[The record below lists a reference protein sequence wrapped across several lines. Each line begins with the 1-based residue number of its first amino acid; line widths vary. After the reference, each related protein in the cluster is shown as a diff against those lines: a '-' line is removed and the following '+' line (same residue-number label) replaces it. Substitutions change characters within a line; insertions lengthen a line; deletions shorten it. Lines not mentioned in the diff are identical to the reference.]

1 MHSTH
6 VLWYKKPAALW
17 TEALPIG
24 NGRIGAM
31 VFGNPENDRF
41 ALNEDT
47 LWSGTPHQ
55 ATIAGGPEALKQ
67 ARQLMDKGKFREA
80 QRLVEQHLSAD
91 DTQNYLPLGDLEITR
106 SFPEVTQDYRR

>member
-6 VLWYKKPAALW
+6 VLWYKKPADLW

-31 VFGNPENDRF
+31 VFGNPENERF

-47 LWSGTPHQ
+47 LWSGTPH
-55 ATIAGGPEALKQ
+55 
-67 ARQLMDKGKFREA
+67 
-80 QRLVEQHLSAD
+80 
-91 DTQNYLPLGDLEITR
+91 
-106 SFPEVTQDYRR
+106 

>member
-6 VLWYKKPAALW
+6 VLWYKKPADLW

-31 VFGNPENDRF
+31 VFGNPENERF

-55 ATIAGGPEALKQ
+55 ATISGGPDRKSV
-67 ARQLMDKGKFREA
+67 GRE
-80 QRLVEQHLSAD
+80 RV
-91 DTQNYLPLGDLEITR
+91 
-106 SFPEVTQDYRR
+106 F